1 MSKKMLLAVIF
12 LTLALSTRAA
22 DVREKLNIDFDWR
35 FTLSDDVS
43 YSHPDYDD
51 AAWQQVQLPH
61 DWSITMPFDER
72 QGGQHAHLPGGT
84 GWYRRTIDIP
94 ANLKGRRIGILFDGI
109 FHQSDVYL
117 NGHHLGFRP
126 YGFGYIDY
134 DLTPYINYG
143 GQNTIAVRVD
153 HEQPSEQG
161 ARWYTGSGIYRHAW
175 LTLTQPVHVATY
187 GTYVTTRNSGE
198 VCVQT
203 TVSNDGE
210 RDANVSI
217 EHRVLN
223 AQGRQVAL
231 NKAALLH
238 LQSGTSRAEKRHFV
252 LNEVHLWSVDDPYL
266 YTLKTVIR
274 QGGRVID
281 EYSTT
286 FGVRE
291 IEFSPTQGFL
301 LNGQRLKLK
310 GLCLHQDDGCLGTAV
325 PDRAYE
331 RRLEILK
338 EYGCNA
344 LRMSH
349 NQPSPELLDLCDRMG
364 FLVIDEA
371 LDKWKSGYYD
381 KYFDAWWQ
389 HDILNML
396 TRDRNHPSIILW
408 SIGNE
413 LQEAWDETGEGVRRA
428 EMLRDFVH
436 EQEPTRPVNLA
447 AQNNHNGAFS
457 AVADVSGYNY
467 LEERMISDHRR
478 NPQQCFLVTEELPY
492 YRGAEGNIRSY
503 DENNPWNAVAEHD
516 WIAGGF
522 IWVGVDYLGEAGWPS
537 HGWPNGLF
545 DITMHEKPRAAFHR
559 AMWSDRP
566 HVGLA
571 VMNPGFDLDH
581 GRDLWQWPNMADHWS
596 LSRQYDGQVM
606 EVRTTTNCDRVELWL
621 NGKQMGSKLTRDFPN
636 HTIKWNIPFQRG
648 RLMARAF
655 RDDDLVDSC
664 SIVSAYTS
672 ERLLVK
678 PDRTELKAD
687 GQDLSFIALEL
698 TDRDGHPVQV
708 DDRLVT
714 VTVEGPAR
722 LRGVDS
728 GDLRRN
734 VPFGTPALK
743 TWQGRAQA
751 VVQTTREA
759 GTIRVRVHVDG
770 FDNDTAC
777 ELHSK

>member
-1 MSKKMLLAVIF
+1 MLLSVICLLSV
-12 LTLALSTRAA
+12 LTASSAP
-22 DVREKLNIDFDWR
+22 VREKLCLDFDWR
-35 FTLSDDVS
+35 FTLSDEAR
-43 YSHPDYDD
+43 YSQPDCDD

-72 QGGQHAHLPGGT
+72 HGGQHAHLPGGT
-84 GWYRRTIDIP
+84 GWYRRLLDIP
-94 ANLKGRRIGILFDGI
+94 KSYQGRRIGILFDGI
-109 FHQSDVYL
+109 YHQSDVYV

-134 DLTPYINYG
+134 DLTPYIIYG

-153 HEQPSEQG
+153 HENPSEQG

-187 GTYVTTRNSGE
+187 GTYVTTNTSGE
-198 VCVQT
+198 VCVET
-203 TVSNDGE
+203 TVMNDGGA
-210 RDANVSI
+210 DANVTI
-217 EHRVLN
+217 EHRVYDH
-223 AQGRQVAL
+223 QGRQVAQSKGSL
-231 NKAALLH
+231 LLVQNSTSKAEE
-238 LQSGTSRAEKRHFV
+238 QSFTIAKVQF
-252 LNEVHLWSVDDPYL
+252 WSVDHPYL
-266 YTLKTVIR
+266 YQLVTTIR
-274 QGGRVID
+274 QGGRVVD
-281 EYSTT
+281 EYPTT
-286 FGVRE
+286 FGVRQ
-291 IEFSPTQGFL
+291 IEFSPAEGFL
-301 LNGQRLKLK
+301 LNGERLKLK

-371 LDKWKSGYYD
+371 LDKWKSGYYE
-381 KYFDAWWQ
+381 KYFDQWWQ
-389 HDILNML
+389 HDIRNML
-396 TRDRNHPSIILW
+396 LRDRNHPSVILW

-413 LQEAWDETGEGVRRA
+413 VQEAWDQTGEGIRRA

-436 EQEPTRPVNLA
+436 AEEPTRPVNLA

-457 AVADVSGYNY
+457 AVADVTGYNY

-478 NPQQCFLVTEELPY
+478 NPLQRFLVTEELPY

-503 DENNPWNAVAEHD
+503 DEDNPWNAVAEHD

-566 HVGLA
+566 HVGMA
-571 VMNPGFDLDH
+571 VVNPGFDLDH

-596 LSRQYDGQVM
+596 LSPQYDGQVM

-621 NGKQMGSKLTRDFPN
+621 NGRQMGSKLTKDFPN

-648 RLMARAF
+648 RLTARAF
-655 RDDDLVDSC
+655 RGDVLADSC
-664 SIVSAYTS
+664 SLVSAYRA
-672 ERLLVK
+672 ERLVVT
-678 PDRTELKAD
+678 PDRTELRAD

-708 DDRLVT
+708 DDRQVS
-714 VTVEGPAR
+714 VSVEGPAR

-728 GDLRRN
+728 ADLRRTA
-734 VPFGTPALK
+734 PFGSPSVR
-743 TWQGRAQA
+743 TWLGRAQA

-759 GTIRVRVHVDG
+759 GTIRVRVHVEGLDR
-770 FDNDTAC
+770 DVEC
-777 ELHSK
+777 ELQSK